1 MAGGPARPLAA
12 IRWDW
17 RHPRPACSVQLQG
30 SDKENAMASA
40 IPLDPVDSD
49 LRNEVQRLHLHLAQ
63 LSDAQVLGVAHG
75 ADAETLRSAY
85 HRLVRRYHPDA
96 VTGADDELKRILP
109 AVFMR
114 VVEAY
119 QTLRA
124 FAPLVA
130 ARDGRSSVAA
140 VGAGNL
146 EPSRVE
152 APLGLSEP
160 ASSQAPVPLPPP
172 QPAAVREAPRVAP
185 AGGAS
190 GASDPSPVVPVAVS
204 RKDETLG
211 ATPGATPGGATA
223 SIHSRTKSPTETDA
237 IVPES
242 TPSESAADRP
252 APVREALAAAR
263 RLAREG
269 DNEAVIKALHGVLA
283 RADEPERGEI
293 RLQLARA
300 YVGDPRWRRYGLTLL
315 RDITSEDPTNAEAL
329 AILGGVYFREGLLA
343 RARATL
349 DRALASDPSH
359 AEASAALRLVQSA
372 VEHRTNQERSDPGPG
387 SDDSRSPWARL
398 SRKIFRKAAG
408 ATGSAVAESR
418 RCVPAA

>member
-1 MAGGPARPLAA
+1 M
-12 IRWDW
+12 
-17 RHPRPACSVQLQG
+17 HSCPACSVQFAG
-30 SDKENAMASA
+30 SDKENAMTSA

-49 LRNEVQRLHLHLAQ
+49 LRNEVQRLHQHLAQ
-63 LSDAQVLGVAHG
+63 LSDVQVLGVAHG

-96 VTGADDELKRILP
+96 VASADDELKRILP

-130 ARDGRSSVAA
+130 VRDGGSSVAA

-146 EPSRVE
+146 EPSMVE
-152 APLGLSEP
+152 VPLGHSKP
-160 ASSQAPVPLPPP
+160 TTSHAPVPLSPPP
-172 QPAAVREAPRVAP
+172 PAAVREAPRVAP

-190 GASDPSPVVPVAVS
+190 RASDPSPVVPVAAS
-204 RKDETLG
+204 RADETLG
-211 ATPGATPGGATA
+211 ATPRGATA
-223 SIHSRTKSPTETDA
+223 SIHARTESPTETDS
-237 IVPES
+237 ILPES
-242 TPSESAADRP
+242 TPSEPAVDRH

-293 RLQLARA
+293 RLELARA

-329 AILGGVYFREGLLA
+329 TILGGVYYREGLLA
-343 RARATL
+343 RARATFV
-349 DRALASDPSH
+349 RALASDPSH

-372 VEHRTNQERSDPGPG
+372 LEHRTNQESPDPGPG
-387 SDDSRSPWARL
+387 TDDSLSPWARL
-398 SRKIFRKAAG
+398 SRKIFRTAAG
-408 ATGSAVAESR
+408 ATGSAVADSR
-418 RCVPAA
+418 RCAPAA

>member
-1 MAGGPARPLAA
+1 MT
-12 IRWDW
+12 
-17 RHPRPACSVQLQG
+17 
-30 SDKENAMASA
+30 SA

-49 LRNEVQRLHLHLAQ
+49 LRNEVQRVHQHLAQ
-63 LSDAQVLGVAHG
+63 LSDVQVLGVAHG

-96 VTGADDELKRILP
+96 VAGADDELKRILP

-130 ARDGRSSVAA
+130 ARDGSSSVAA
-140 VGAGNL
+140 AGAGNL
-146 EPSRVE
+146 EASRVE

-160 ASSQAPVPLPPP
+160 TSSHAPVPLPPP
-172 QPAAVREAPRVAP
+172 PPAAVRATPRVAP

-190 GASDPSPVVPVAVS
+190 RASDPSPVGPVAAS
-204 RKDETLG
+204 GADEAPGRTL
-211 ATPGATPGGATA
+211 GATPGGATA
-223 SIHSRTKSPTETDA
+223 STHARTESPTETVS
-237 IVPES
+237 ILPES
-242 TPSESAADRP
+242 TPSEPIADRH

-269 DNEAVIKALHGVLA
+269 DNEAVVKALHGVLA
-283 RADEPERGEI
+283 RADEPERSEI
-293 RLQLARA
+293 RLELARA

-315 RDITSEDPTNAEAL
+315 RDITSGDPTNTEAL
-329 AILGGVYFREGLLA
+329 TILGGVYYREGLLA

-349 DRALASDPSH
+349 VRALASDPSH

-372 VEHRTNQERSDPGPG
+372 LEHRTNQESPDPGPG
-387 SDDSRSPWARL
+387 TDDSLSPWARL
-398 SRKIFRKAAG
+398 SRKIFRTAAG
-408 ATGSAVAESR
+408 ATGSAVADSR
-418 RCVPAA
+418 RCAPAA